1 MRLVQVQTAVGVWCT
16 VHLPVASRVQ
26 LAALKVPAPSLV
38 QLTVPV
44 GVLAPV
50 PAVSLTVAV
59 QVVEPSTGTEG
70 GTQSTLVPLVRVA
83 TASLKLPELVAC
95 LGSPP

>member
-1 MRLVQVQTAVGVWCT
+1 M
-16 VHLPVASRVQ
+16 PVASRVQ

-50 PAVSLTVAV
+50 PVVSLTVAV

-70 GTQSTLVPLVRVA
+70 GTQSTLVPLERSMAVTSVLPLLDACVA
-83 TASLKLPELVAC
+83 LPL
-95 LGSPP
+95 